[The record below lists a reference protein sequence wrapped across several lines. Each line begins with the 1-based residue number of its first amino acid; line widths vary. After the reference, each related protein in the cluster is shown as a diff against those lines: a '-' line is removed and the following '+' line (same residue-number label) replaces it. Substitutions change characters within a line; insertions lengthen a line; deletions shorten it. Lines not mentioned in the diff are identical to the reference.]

1 MMPLIHPQAC
11 GELFS
16 SPVASEYS
24 LGTSFGMPES
34 VHMQI
39 NNIEYTEAIRTCAAQ
54 TNASL

>member
-1 MMPLIHPQAC
+1 MPLIYPQAC

-24 LGTSFGMPES
+24 LRTSFGMPES
-34 VHMQI
+34 GRMQI
-39 NNIEYTEAIRTCAAQ
+39 NNIEYIEAIRTRAAQ